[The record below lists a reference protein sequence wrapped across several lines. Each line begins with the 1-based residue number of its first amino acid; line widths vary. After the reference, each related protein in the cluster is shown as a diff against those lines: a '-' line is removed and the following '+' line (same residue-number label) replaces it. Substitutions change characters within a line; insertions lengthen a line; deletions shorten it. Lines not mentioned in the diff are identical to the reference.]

1 MICFTIKKSISHWWS
16 RRKVNVVKLG
26 RKSYRWILQLK
37 LKYFEKATKIWQN
50 IYLSYDITYL
60 VKSELRIQNL
70 SNIVWP
76 SQNTWTLLSYI
87 STSSNI
93 YLPMKYGPWDKKHPK
108 IFVFQWNF
116 KKPEC
121 TAKMWGAQKI
131 IVLCMFFSWKISV
144 VA

>member
-1 MICFTIKKSISHWWS
+1 MRPSFTTLTFLLDHGLRTPGEEIAFNARPKIHSHSQIFRYLWFMPSLGVRSPWS

-50 IYLSYDITYL
+50 IHLSFDMITYF

-76 SQNTWTLLSYI
+76 SQNTWTLLTYI
-87 STSSNI
+87 ST
-93 YLPMKYGPWDKKHPK
+93 Y
-108 IFVFQWNF
+108 V
-116 KKPEC
+116 
-121 TAKMWGAQKI
+121 
-131 IVLCMFFSWKISV
+131 IVTMR
-144 VA
+144 